1 MRIHSVRFWPS
12 LSQGL
17 SGNVTAY
24 DGGGMKLSGCK
35 YSPESGRTHK
45 MAAWHAGVLLI
56 CMSLV
61 PRVAP
66 AQTREEMLQA
76 ISKWRGSE
84 RETKLREGARKEGGL
99 VWYSSTTAEDSLAL
113 SRKFQEAYPFVKV
126 QHLRSSSEKML
137 ERILLESRAGSFKA
151 DVVAL
156 PEIELEILIQKKL
169 LLKHAGLEQQ
179 LFPANVKDGRGFWT
193 GIYLTAWVTAY
204 NTKLVSAQAAPKSYA
219 DLLNPRWK
227 GQMAMDVE
235 PYSWFDTS
243 RRYLESRHGRAS
255 AIEYFKKLAG
265 QEIQWRKGHSLI
277 AQLASAGEFPI
288 AAEMQVHSVERLK
301 AQGAPLEWAAL
312 DGVIPINNVGVGIAN
327 AGSNVHA
334 SVLFY
339 DFLLSRA
346 GMETIKERRR
356 IPTRPDV
363 TVPYLKPYRLLPFDS
378 QATESFDRS
387 VSFFRDTFKPPA

>member
-1 MRIHSVRFWPS
+1 
-12 LSQGL
+12 
-17 SGNVTAY
+17 
-24 DGGGMKLSGCK
+24 MKRSRSK
-35 YSPESGRTHK
+35 NSPESRTIHK

-56 CMSLV
+56 CLSLV
-61 PRVAP
+61 PGIAP
-66 AQTREEMLQA
+66 AQTREAALQA

-84 RETKLREGARKEGGL
+84 RETKLRDGAKKEGGL

-113 SRKFQEAYPFVKV
+113 SRKFQEAYPFVKIE
-126 QHLRSSSEKML
+126 HLRSPSEKII
-137 ERILLESRAGSFKA
+137 ERILLEARAGSFKA

-169 LLKHAGLEQQ
+169 LLKHAGADAR
-179 LFPANVKDGRGFWT
+179 LFPANVKDARGFWT

-204 NTKLVSAQAAPKSYA
+204 NTKLVSAQAAPKGYT
-219 DLLNPRWK
+219 DLLNPKWK

-243 RRYLESRHGRAS
+243 RRYLESRLGA
-255 AIEYFKKLAG
+255 AAATDYFKKLAA
-265 QEIQWRKGHSLI
+265 QDIQWRKGHSLI

-288 AAEMQVHSVERLK
+288 AAEMQVHTVERLK

-312 DGVIPINNVGVGIAN
+312 DGVIPINNVGVGIAA

-339 DFLLSRA
+339 DFLLSRS

-387 VSFFRDTFKPPA
+387 VSLFREIFKPTS

>member
-1 MRIHSVRFWPS
+1 
-12 LSQGL
+12 
-17 SGNVTAY
+17 
-24 DGGGMKLSGCK
+24 
-35 YSPESGRTHK
+35 
-45 MAAWHAGVLLI
+45 
-56 CMSLV
+56 MSLA
-61 PRVAP
+61 PGIAP
-66 AQTREEMLQA
+66 AQTREAALQA

-84 RETKLREGARKEGGL
+84 RETKLRDGAKKEGGL

-113 SRKFQEAYPFVKV
+113 SRKFQEVYPFVKI
-126 QHLRSSSEKML
+126 QHLRSPSEKMI
-137 ERILLESRAGSFKA
+137 ERILLEARAGSLKA

-169 LLKHAGLEQQ
+169 LLKYAGADPQ
-179 LFPANVKDGRGFWT
+179 LFPATVKDSRGYWT

-204 NTKLVSAQAAPKSYA
+204 NTKLVSPQAVPKGYT
-219 DLLNPRWK
+219 DLLNPKWK

-243 RRYLESRHGRAS
+243 RRYLEGRHGA
-255 AIEYFKKLAG
+255 AAATDYFKKLAG
-265 QEIQWRKGHSLI
+265 QDIQWRKGHSLI

-288 AAEMQVHSVERLK
+288 AAEMQVHTVERLK
-301 AQGAPLEWAAL
+301 AQGAPMDWAAL
-312 DGVIPINNVGVGIAN
+312 DGVIPINNVGVGIVA
-327 AGSNVHA
+327 AGSNIHA
-334 SVLFY
+334 AALFY

-378 QATESFDRS
+378 QATESFNRS
-387 VSFFRDTFKPPA
+387 VSLFREIFKPTS